1 MSEGVRKTISHASIY
16 GLGTV
21 IANAASI
28 VMLPIYTRYLS
39 PSDYG
44 LLEYL
49 QMLMDVTSIV
59 FGARAFTGVYRMY
72 FETQDEIA
80 RKTVMNTALLTDTA
94 LHAAGAFFLII
105 LARPF
110 ATFVLGDGKYSMYV
124 AVFACGLVTMAMTTV
139 PMYYVR
145 ALERPWW
152 YITIGLGKLLV
163 QIGLNIYF
171 VVVLEKG
178 ALGVIYS
185 TVISGVVVGGGLSL
199 WSIRTT
205 GWRFSRPACARLLR
219 FGFPLALASIGAFYT
234 TYGDRF
240 FLKHYWGLAAVGL
253 YALGYR
259 FGLALSGLVYG
270 TFNQVWSAQSYKVHG
285 EPDGKITF
293 QRVFLLI
300 MLTVIFVGT
309 ALSVMA
315 RDILRVMAAPSFWAA
330 ASVIPVVI
338 AAYVIRSAADFA
350 AFGIRMSERT
360 VHFLHASIFSVAV
373 MTVGYVG
380 LIPRWG
386 GVGAAIA
393 TFLGMLAE
401 FLWIQYKSNQLV
413 PLDLPWG
420 RFTASAVLGVVTF
433 LLCELLAPQGLL
445 GSIIFRSAVLALF
458 AAVLFFS
465 PIVGRAERGAS
476 YRLVRDITQRVRG
489 VLPAG

>member
-1 MSEGVRKTISHASIY
+1 MSEGVRKTISHASVY

-21 IANAASI
+21 ISNAASI
-28 VMLPIYTRYLS
+28 VMLPIYTRFLT

-72 FETQDEIA
+72 FETKDELV
-80 RKTVMNTALLTDTA
+80 RKTIMNTALVTDTA
-94 LHAAGAFFLII
+94 LHAAGALFLIL

-110 ATFVLGDGKYSMYV
+110 AQFVLGDGGYAMYV

-145 ALERPWW
+145 ALERPWMF
-152 YITIGLGKLLV
+152 IMISTVKLLM
-163 QIGLNIYF
+163 QIGLNIFF
-171 VVVLEKG
+171 VVVLRKG

-185 TVISGVVVGGGLSL
+185 TVITGVVVGGGLSI
-199 WSIRTT
+199 WHIRRT
-205 GWRFSRPACARLLR
+205 GWRFSRPICARLLR
-219 FGFPLALASIGAFYT
+219 FGFPLALASVGAFYT

-240 FLKHYWGLAAVGL
+240 FLKYYWGLAAVGL

-270 TFNQVWSAQSYKVHG
+270 TFNQVWSAQAYKVHG
-285 EPDGKITF
+285 EPDGKVTF

-300 MLTVIFVGT
+300 MLALVFVGT
-309 ALSVMA
+309 ALSVLA
-315 RDILRVMAAPSFWAA
+315 RDILRVMAAPSFYPAA
-330 ASVIPVVI
+330 NVIPVII
-338 AAYVIRSAADFA
+338 AAYVVRSAGDFA
-350 AFGIRMSERT
+350 GFGIRMSERT
-360 VHFLHASIFSVAV
+360 VHFLHASIVSVVV
-373 MTVGYVG
+373 MTAGYAG

-386 GVGAAIA
+386 GMGAAIA
-393 TFLGMLAE
+393 TFVGMFAE

-413 PLDLPWG
+413 PLHLPWG
-420 RFTASAVLGVVTF
+420 RVTVSAVLGVIAF
-433 LLCELLAPQGLL
+433 GLCELLAPQALVT
-445 GSIIFRSAVLALF
+445 SIAFRSAGLALF

-465 PIVGRAERGAS
+465 PIVGRAERDAS

-489 VLPAG
+489 ALPAG